1 MSLKLLHPS
10 DISCLSIS
18 TEVEIFVV
26 HHKLQFS
33 TSVEPVSGCVYI
45 RELER
50 TALTFF
56 LLFCMELGIDKPKR
70 VTELDF

>member
-10 DISCLSIS
+10 DISCLPIS

-33 TSVEPVSGCVYI
+33 TSVEPTHPFCWLVGWLVVGW
-45 RELER
+45 
-50 TALTFF
+50 LTKYLKIGSKDLSDF
-56 LLFCMELGIDKPKR
+56 LHEDRGR
-70 VTELDF
+70 

>member
-33 TSVEPVSGCVYI
+33 TSVEPTHPFCWLVVGW
-45 RELER
+45 
-50 TALTFF
+50 LTKYLKIGSKDFSDF
-56 LLFCMELGIDKPKR
+56 LHEDRGR
-70 VTELDF
+70 